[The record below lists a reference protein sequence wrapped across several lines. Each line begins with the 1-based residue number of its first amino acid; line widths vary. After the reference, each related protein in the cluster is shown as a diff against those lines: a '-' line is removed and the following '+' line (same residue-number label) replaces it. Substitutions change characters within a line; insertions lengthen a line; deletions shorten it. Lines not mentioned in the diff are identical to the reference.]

1 MERFTLEILICWH
14 HALIKNTEKYDVEK
28 VPTSYFSKNSDTN
41 MVFRGQ
47 YL

>member
-28 VPTSYFSKNSDTN
+28 VPIYIMSKDSDTN
-41 MVFRGQ
+41 MVSRG
-47 YL
+47 